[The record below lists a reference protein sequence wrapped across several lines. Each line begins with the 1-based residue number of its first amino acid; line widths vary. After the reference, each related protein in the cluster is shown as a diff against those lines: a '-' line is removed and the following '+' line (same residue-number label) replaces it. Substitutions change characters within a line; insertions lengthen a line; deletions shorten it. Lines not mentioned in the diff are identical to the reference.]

1 MIMICYRIDACKIS
15 FVIAP
20 LRLDVRHYETV
31 VAIVEFGSMT
41 EAARQLS
48 ISQSAMSHRL
58 AEAER
63 RLGVTLFTRGSDRR
77 LSPTNNGVALSQ
89 AAARALADLG
99 RVEETLVGTDS
110 SVQVTVRIGVGGYEA
125 FHWYPSFLRAARRD
139 NPAIELDLLAVG
151 DDPGTSLADRTVD
164 LVLAPG
170 QPSGDHVLVPVLD
183 DALVFTCAPHH
194 RLADRA
200 TVEAVDLVDE
210 TYLTYNALPSPGF
223 EYDRFIRPAGGP
235 PRIVRV
241 VRQTS
246 AIIEMVAA
254 GVGVSILSKWAT
266 MPLVES
272 GRIATAQCGADG
284 LPITWRACHRRSDQ
298 TAAMVADLLATH
310 LGADL
315 FP

>member
-1 MIMICYRIDACKIS
+1 MVRDVVS
-15 FVIAP
+15 P

-31 VAIVEFGSMT
+31 VAIVELGSMT

-63 RLGVTLFTRGSDRR
+63 RLGVTLFTRGPDRR
-77 LSPTNNGVALSQ
+77 LSPTNNGVAVSQ

-99 RVEETLVGTDS
+99 RLEETIATTGS
-110 SVQVTVRIGVGGYEA
+110 SVHATIRIGVGGYEA
-125 FHWYPSFLRAARRD
+125 FHWYPSFLGRVAND
-139 NPAIELDLLAVG
+139 HPTVELDLLAIG
-151 DDPGTSLADRTVD
+151 DDPGPALADRTVD

-170 QPSGDHVLVPVLD
+170 EPSGDHTLVSVLD
-183 DALVFTCAPHH
+183 DELVFVCAPNH
-194 RLADRA
+194 RLADA
-200 TVEAVDLVDE
+200 DTVEVADLADE

-223 EYDRFIRPAGGP
+223 EYDRYIRPAGGP

-254 GVGVSILSKWAT
+254 DVGVSILSKWAT
-266 MPLVES
+266 LPLVES
-272 GRIATAQCGADG
+272 GRIATASCGAAG
-284 LPITWRACHRRSDQ
+284 LPIEWHAAHRRSDE
-298 TAAMVADLLATH
+298 TAAAVASSLADH
-310 LGADL
+310 LRS
-315 FP
+315 

>member
-1 MIMICYRIDACKIS
+1 MYGWAMIQ
-15 FVIAP
+15 P
-20 LRLDVRHYETV
+20 LRLDIRHYETV

-41 EAARQLS
+41 EAARQTS

-63 RLGVTLFTRGSDRR
+63 RLGVTLFTRGADRR
-77 LSPTNNGVALSQ
+77 LSPTNNGVAFSQ

-99 RVEETLVGTDS
+99 RLEETLAAANSAVHA
-110 SVQVTVRIGVGGYEA
+110 TVRIGVGGYEA
-125 FHWYPSFLRAARRD
+125 FHWYPSFLRLAERD
-139 NPAIELDLLAVG
+139 HPTVELDLLAVG
-151 DDPGTSLADRTVD
+151 DDPGPSLADRSVD

-170 QPSGDHVLVPVLD
+170 EPSGDHMLVPVLED
-183 DALVFTCAPHH
+183 ELVFACAPSNA
-194 RLADRA
+194 LANQD
-200 TVEAVDLVDE
+200 TVEVADLADE

-254 GVGVSILSKWAT
+254 DVGVSILSKWAT
-266 MPLVES
+266 LPLVES
-272 GRIATAQCGADG
+272 GRIATAQCGAEG
-284 LPITWRACHRRSDQ
+284 LPISWHAAYRNNDE
-298 TAAMVADLLATH
+298 TAATIAKALATH
-310 LGADL
+310 LKQ
-315 FP
+315 